1 MVLPLGIFNS
11 LICVPGKYLQNND
24 SNEPCISLL
33 SFSLKMWLIL
43 LTHFYLKG
51 WTIKNLGPG
60 GVVIEKSS
68 YSLTFLQR
76 LSFLC

>member
-33 SFSLKMWLIL
+33 SFSLKNVANPINSL
-43 LTHFYLKG
+43 LLKRLDD
-51 WTIKNLGPG
+51 KKLGAWRG
-60 GVVIEKSS
+60 GD
-68 YSLTFLQR
+68 
-76 LSFLC
+76 